1 VGPVLARLHVRE
13 LAGRVTSGQAS
24 GRHAGTMAGM
34 PEERRLV
41 TVLFADVVGS
51 TSLGESLDPED
62 VRGLLGRLFA
72 LAEDVIG
79 AHGGTLEKFIGDAIF
94 AVFGMPQAH
103 GDDPERALSA
113 AIELRD
119 RARAD
124 EVLRERLPIRLGIN
138 TGEVVAAADHS
149 RGDFLIVGDAVN
161 VAARLQQAAE
171 PWEILCSE
179 RTARAAGTAF
189 SLGPPIDKAVRGR
202 DVAVTAH
209 VVLARAS
216 ARPRRRTPIVGRE
229 SDLAQLQLIA
239 HRAFTERRPFLVS
252 VTALPGI
259 GKSRLIQEFVERLD
273 APAARVAFAQCLPY
287 GQRLTYWP
295 LRGLLLEM
303 LGLDDQV
310 GGGELLRE
318 LEGWLRDGNAPKPAE
333 TARVIA
339 ATIGVGDEEVSDVT
353 RLQEAWLALIAVAA
367 HREPVL
373 IVIEDIH
380 WASDSLLDLLEHLIQ
395 PRAELPL
402 LVVALARPELLERR
416 RAWGAGRRNYVSLA
430 LEALRQDEVV
440 AVVSQLLERDDPTI
454 AALAVERGDGNPLF
468 IGEIVRAV
476 VERGGARELPQ
487 MPDTVQG
494 IVLARLDLLDAASR
508 RLLQVGSVFGRS
520 FRGQGI
526 VAVEP
531 NLSADFPALANALLE
546 RDLIDVARGETYTFR
561 HIMVREVAYATLPRV
576 ERARLHR
583 RAADWLAGQAGGRE
597 SELAELIALH
607 YREAATLF
615 RATSERDAEIDSA
628 AVAWLSRAAEA
639 AAAAA
644 AQLEASHHLLS
655 AIGLA
660 RPDQQPELH
669 AALADAL
676 GVGDRAAEEYV
687 TAARLGREQGRDA
700 DFQLRNLAM
709 ALQVYGRWFASV
721 ARQPSRDE
729 LDRLRDEA
737 RALLSAASDQ
747 RARATFEAAEGFL
760 SYWVRNLGLEPR
772 PGENAA
778 AEASAR
784 RALVTAERLADDGLT
799 SASLDALA
807 AVVQAERP
815 HEAAA
820 LQRRRLALSGLT
832 IAERSDAYYTNLW
845 LLALLGRLDDAVDLA
860 GEALDATE
868 TIRRHP
874 FSLGIGAWGIYALA
888 LLGRWDEVS
897 AWAPREH
904 ARWVDADRPSA
915 AFVLQGFYSALA
927 VARARRD
934 EQLASVSR
942 DAFEEIV
949 RAYDA
954 TQPTS
959 ALLAIATLDVERLV
973 HGMLENRHRYPSE
986 RAYHVE
992 HVLSLVT
999 DRRAT
1004 VPEAL
1009 LKDMV
1014 VDSQRIGLPVLEAE
1028 ARRALGVSTSDPGH
1042 LSEALEIFERLSAS
1056 PRLARVQVEL
1066 GGLIQDP
1073 ALVDRGVATLERLG
1087 DLEHLTRIGR
1097 GAVT

>member
-1 VGPVLARLHVRE
+1 
-13 LAGRVTSGQAS
+13 
-24 GRHAGTMAGM
+24 M

-72 LAEDVIG
+72 LADDVIG
-79 AHGGTLEKFIGDAIF
+79 SHGGTLEKFIGDAIF

-103 GDDPERALSA
+103 GDDPERALAA
-113 AIELRD
+113 AIQLRD
-119 RARAD
+119 RARED
-124 EVLRERLPIRLGIN
+124 DILRERLPIRLGIN
-138 TGEVVAAADHS
+138 TGEVVATADHS
-149 RGDFLIVGDAVN
+149 RGDFLVVGDAVN

-179 RTARAAGTAF
+179 RTARAAGTSF
-189 SLGPPIDKAVRGR
+189 SFGPPLDLSVRGR
-202 DVAVTAH
+202 DVTVAAHIVLGRAVAP
-209 VVLARAS
+209 
-216 ARPRRRTPIVGRE
+216 PRRRSPIVGRE
-229 SDLAQLQLIA
+229 SDLAQLELIA

-259 GKSRLIQEFVERLD
+259 GKSRLIQEFVERLE
-273 APAARVAFAQCLPY
+273 APSTRVAFAQCLPY

-295 LRGLLLEM
+295 LRGLLLEL

-310 GGGELLRE
+310 AGGELVRE
-318 LEGWLRDGNAPKPAE
+318 LEGWLRDANAPGPPE
-333 TARVIA
+333 VARVIA
-339 ATIGVGDEEVSDVT
+339 ATIGIGDEEVSDVA
-353 RLQEAWLALIAVAA
+353 RLQEAWLALIAAA
-367 HREPVL
+367 AQREPVL
-373 IVIEDIH
+373 IIIEDIH

-416 RAWGAGRRNYVSLA
+416 RAWGAGRRNYLSLS
-430 LEALRQDEVV
+430 LEPLGNDDVV
-440 AVVSQLLERDDPTI
+440 EVVSQLLEHADPAIT
-454 AALAVERGDGNPLF
+454 ALAVERGDGNPLF

-476 VERGGARELPQ
+476 VERGEARELPQ

-494 IVLARLDLLDAASR
+494 IVLARLDLLDPASR

-520 FRGQGI
+520 FREGGI

-531 NLSADFPALANALLE
+531 DLSDDFRTLADALQE
-546 RDLIDVARGETYTFR
+546 RDLIDLTRGEAYAFR

-597 SELAELIALH
+597 SELAELVALH

-615 RATSERDAEIDSA
+615 RATSERDPEIESA
-628 AVAWLSRAAEA
+628 AVAWLSRAADAATA
-639 AAAAA
+639 AAAS
-644 AQLEASHHLLS
+644 LEASQHLTS
-655 AIGLA
+655 AIELA

-676 GVGDRAAEEYV
+676 AAGDRAAEEYL
-687 TAARLGREQGRDA
+687 TAVRLGREQGRDA

-737 RALLSAASDQ
+737 RALLPAASDQ
-747 RARATFEAAEGFL
+747 RARAIFEAAEGFL
-760 SYWVRNLGLEPR
+760 SYWVRNLGLKPR

-784 RALVTAERLADDGLT
+784 RALETAERLADDGLT

-815 HEAAA
+815 NEAAA
-820 LQRRRLALSGLT
+820 LQRRRLALSSLT

-845 LLALLGRLDDAVDLA
+845 LLALLGRLDEAVDLA

-868 TIRRHP
+868 AIRRHP

-888 LLGRWDEVS
+888 LIGRWDEVS
-897 AWAPREH
+897 VWAPREH
-904 ARWVDADRPSA
+904 ARWVDAGRPSG
-915 AFVLQGFYSALA
+915 AFILQGFYSALA

-934 EQLASVSR
+934 EQLASVCR
-942 DAFEEIV
+942 DTFEEIV
-949 RAYDA
+949 RAYDV
-954 TQPTS
+954 THPTFP
-959 ALLAIATLDVERLV
+959 LLAIATLDVERLV
-973 HGMLENRHRYPSE
+973 HEMLENRHRYPSE

-1014 VDSQRIGLPVLEAE
+1014 ADSQRIGLPVLEAE
-1028 ARRALGVSTSDPGH
+1028 ARRALGVSTADAAQLGN
-1042 LSEALEIFERLSAS
+1042 ALEIFQGLAAL
-1056 PRLARVQVEL
+1056 PRVARVQVEL
-1066 GGLIQDP
+1066 GGLLQDR
-1073 ALVDRGVATLERLG
+1073 ALVDRGLATLDRLG
-1087 DLEHLTRIGR
+1087 DVDHLTRIGA
-1097 GAVT
+1097 GPSTA

>member
-1 VGPVLARLHVRE
+1 
-13 LAGRVTSGQAS
+13 
-24 GRHAGTMAGM
+24 
-34 PEERRLV
+34 
-41 TVLFADVVGS
+41 
-51 TSLGESLDPED
+51 
-62 VRGLLGRLFA
+62 
-72 LAEDVIG
+72 
-79 AHGGTLEKFIGDAIF
+79 
-94 AVFGMPQAH
+94 
-103 GDDPERALSA
+103 
-113 AIELRD
+113 
-119 RARAD
+119 
-124 EVLRERLPIRLGIN
+124 
-138 TGEVVAAADHS
+138 
-149 RGDFLIVGDAVN
+149 
-161 VAARLQQAAE
+161 
-171 PWEILCSE
+171 
-179 RTARAAGTAF
+179 
-189 SLGPPIDKAVRGR
+189 
-202 DVAVTAH
+202 
-209 VVLARAS
+209 
-216 ARPRRRTPIVGRE
+216 
-229 SDLAQLQLIA
+229 
-239 HRAFTERRPFLVS
+239 
-252 VTALPGI
+252 
-259 GKSRLIQEFVERLD
+259 
-273 APAARVAFAQCLPY
+273 
-287 GQRLTYWP
+287 
-295 LRGLLLEM
+295 
-303 LGLDDQV
+303 
-310 GGGELLRE
+310 
-318 LEGWLRDGNAPKPAE
+318 
-333 TARVIA
+333 
-339 ATIGVGDEEVSDVT
+339 
-353 RLQEAWLALIAVAA
+353 
-367 HREPVL
+367 
-373 IVIEDIH
+373 
-380 WASDSLLDLLEHLIQ
+380 
-395 PRAELPL
+395 
-402 LVVALARPELLERR
+402 
-416 RAWGAGRRNYVSLA
+416 
-430 LEALRQDEVV
+430 
-440 AVVSQLLERDDPTI
+440 
-454 AALAVERGDGNPLF
+454 
-468 IGEIVRAV
+468 
-476 VERGGARELPQ
+476 
-487 MPDTVQG
+487 
-494 IVLARLDLLDAASR
+494 
-508 RLLQVGSVFGRS
+508 
-520 FRGQGI
+520 
-526 VAVEP
+526 
-531 NLSADFPALANALLE
+531 
-546 RDLIDVARGETYTFR
+546 
-561 HIMVREVAYATLPRV
+561 
-576 ERARLHR
+576 
-583 RAADWLAGQAGGRE
+583 
-597 SELAELIALH
+597 
-607 YREAATLF
+607 
-615 RATSERDAEIDSA
+615 
-628 AVAWLSRAAEA
+628 
-639 AAAAA
+639 
-644 AQLEASHHLLS
+644 
-655 AIGLA
+655 
-660 RPDQQPELH
+660 
-669 AALADAL
+669 
-676 GVGDRAAEEYV
+676 
-687 TAARLGREQGRDA
+687 
-700 DFQLRNLAM
+700 
-709 ALQVYGRWFASV
+709 
-721 ARQPSRDE
+721 
-729 LDRLRDEA
+729 
-737 RALLSAASDQ
+737 
-747 RARATFEAAEGFL
+747 
-760 SYWVRNLGLEPR
+760 VRNLGLEPR